1 MRATVRRPRPGR
13 ALVALLA
20 AVALTAPALA
30 GCSGAPPAPA
40 GGAPTTLAPLPAPA
54 EGDADPALAAY
65 AGQQLAWAPCEGA
78 GQGRPALE
86 CASLRV
92 PVDWAAPD
100 GAAVDVALARLRAT
114 GPDRLGALVV
124 DPGGPGASGV
134 GWLRAAGAGVVTDAV
149 AARYDVVAFDPRGAG
164 ASAPLRCLDDA
175 AMDAFLAGGEGA
187 AGLLAQGCAERGG
200 PLLGH
205 VDVASVARDVEV
217 LRSALGEERLHYLG
231 KSWGT
236 LLGATYAELHPG
248 RVGRM
253 VLDGALDPSSDAA
266 DVLVGQ
272 AQGLEESL
280 GSYLADCADRRSC
293 PLDDD
298 PAAGAEQVR
307 AVLDAARAQP
317 LATGSGR
324 ELTAPLALL
333 GVIAPLYDDETWP
346 LLDEA
351 LAEALDGDGSV
362 LLQLADAY
370 ADRRADGTYATNLLQ
385 AFTATTCL
393 DQPELGAAEAEAARA
408 RVAQVA
414 PVLGDAVAGEGGGPC
429 EGWPV
434 PPVRT
439 PAPIAAPGAAP
450 ILVVGTTGDPATPY
464 RWAQALAGQLE
475 SGRLLTFEGEGH
487 TAYRQGSAC
496 VDAAVDAYLLD
507 GVLPG
512 EGAACRS

>member
-1 MRATVRRPRPGR
+1 
-13 ALVALLA
+13 
-20 AVALTAPALA
+20 
-30 GCSGAPPAPA
+30 
-40 GGAPTTLAPLPAPA
+40 
-54 EGDADPALAAY
+54 DAALAAF
-65 AGQQLAWAPCEGA
+65 AGQELAWAPCEEVA
-78 GQGRPALE
+78 EDQPPLE
-86 CASLRV
+86 CAGLRV
-92 PVDWAAPD
+92 PVDWAAPQ
-100 GAAVDVALARLRAT
+100 GAPVEVALARLRAT
-114 GPDRLGALVV
+114 GTDRVGALVV

-134 GWLRAAGAGVVTDAV
+134 GWLRAAGAGVVTEAV

-175 AMDAFLAGGEGA
+175 GMDAFLAGGEGS
-187 AGLLAQGCAERGG
+187 AGLLARGCAERGG
-200 PLLGH
+200 PLVGH

-236 LLGATYAELHPG
+236 LLGATYAGLHPQ

-253 VLDGALDPSSDAA
+253 VLDGALDPASDAA
-266 DVLVGQ
+266 DVLLGQ
-272 AQGLEESL
+272 AEGLEGAL
-280 GSYLADCADRRSC
+280 GAYLADCAERGSC

-298 PAAGAEQVR
+298 PAAGGDQVR
-307 AVLDAARAQP
+307 DLLEAAEADP
-317 LATGSGR
+317 LPTGTDR

-333 GVIAPLYDDETWP
+333 GVIAPLYDDDTWP

-351 LAEALDGDGSV
+351 LAAALDDDGSV
-362 LLQLADAY
+362 LIQLADAY
-370 ADRRADGTYATNLLQ
+370 ADRREDGTYATNLLQ

-393 DQPELGAAEAEAARA
+393 DQPEVGPAEAEAARA
-408 RVAQVA
+408 RLLEVA
-414 PVLGDAVAGEGGGPC
+414 PVLGEALAGDGGSGPC

-439 PAPIAAPGAAP
+439 PAPIAAEGAAP
-450 ILVVGTTGDPATPY
+450 ILVLGTTGDPATPY
-464 RWAQALAGQLE
+464 AWAQALADQLT
-475 SGRLLTFEGEGH
+475 SGRLLTREGEGH

-512 EGAACRS
+512 EGATCRS